1 MSKKKNL
8 KKKKETKKKQKTE
21 KKKPSASSRLQNWVP
36 LFPWHDES
44 VLKIQASDGWCLEC
58 CPFIYFFVVGWLK
71 V

>member
-36 LFPWHDES
+36 LFP
-44 VLKIQASDGWCLEC
+44 
-58 CPFIYFFVVGWLK
+58 
-71 V
+71 